1 MADDG
6 FFDYVKV
13 GRADDPE
20 PFSMTD
26 LFNSMS
32 KMEPKDASF
41 VGCFYGEPGTH
52 KTVNTAK
59 LAQAITPPDKKILYV
74 YTGQGWTSLMNHP
87 ELMDRMIKMPF
98 IRNEQIETLRN
109 ALMNEQIREKLGVG
123 CVIFDEYN
131 RMQDMDTDILTKHRA
146 RLVNDTPSY
155 DKSGRKVY
163 KDPDTPE
170 WPEYNTT
177 KVRLINLINDLLVV
191 PKLHTIFVCHTRF
204 QKSRGSIEPD
214 FPNAAGSAFISM
226 VHSLYLTKKED
237 TPSGTIFPIELVGTT
252 GTASKNR
259 IGGLPAQVMDVMEIA
274 EAYKKWGVAKEQD
287 LVKGNAPIK
296 PEPAVETV
304 PETPVQLQV
313 TAPAD
318 DVLSSLMG

>member
-13 GRADDPE
+13 GKPDDPD
-20 PFSMTD
+20 PFSIED
-26 LFNSMS
+26 LFGSMS
-32 KMEPKDASF
+32 RMEPKDASF
-41 VGCFYGEPGTH
+41 VGCFYGEPGTR
-52 KTVNTAK
+52 KTTRAME
-59 LAQAITPPDKKILYV
+59 LAQRITPPDKKILYV
-74 YTGQGWTSLMNHP
+74 FTGQGWTSLMNYPH
-87 ELMDRMIKMPF
+87 LMERTIKMPF

-109 ALMNEQIREKLGVG
+109 VLMNPALREKLNVG

-146 RLVNDTPSY
+146 KLVNEVPTR
-155 DKSGRKVY
+155 DKSGKMVY

-191 PKLHTIFVCHTRF
+191 PKLHSIFICHTRF
-204 QKSRGSIEPD
+204 QKSRGAIEPD

-226 VHSLYLTKKED
+226 VHSMYLTKKED
-237 TPSGTIFPIELVGTT
+237 TPNGTVFPIELVGTT

-259 IGGLPAQVMDVMEIA
+259 IGGLPAQVMDVAPIA
-274 EAYKKWGVAKEQD
+274 EAYKKWGVLPE
-287 LVKGNAPIK
+287 N
-296 PEPAVETV
+296 PEPKVEALKLE
-304 PETPVQLQV
+304 PEV
-313 TAPAD
+313 TASKD
-318 DVLSSLMG
+318 DALALLMGE